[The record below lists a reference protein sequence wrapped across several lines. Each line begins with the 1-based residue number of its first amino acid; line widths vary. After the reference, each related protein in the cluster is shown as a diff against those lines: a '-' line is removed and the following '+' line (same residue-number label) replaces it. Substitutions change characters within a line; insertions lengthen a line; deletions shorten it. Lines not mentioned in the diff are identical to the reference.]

1 MARVNCAVYVRKSTE
16 KGLELEF
23 NSLHNQEDA
32 CRSYIMSQAFNNW
45 EYFKTYTDGGISGG
59 TMERPALKQM
69 LEDIRLLLDGK
80 PVTRKGYNYAEHR
93 RDDSEELMYPPE
105 VLIIEGIHVFMMTE
119 YVI

>member
-32 CRSYIMSQAFNNW
+32 CQSYIMSQAFNNW

-59 TMERPALKQM
+59 TMERPALKQINFTGM
-69 LEDIRLLLDGK
+69 DYFAQRNFIRNFINKIIYQKDRL
-80 PVTRKGYNYAEHR
+80 TFF
-93 RDDSEELMYPPE
+93 
-105 VLIIEGIHVFMMTE
+105 LIPIR
-119 YVI
+119 